1 MASLFESNLVS
12 DDTKGTEEE
21 HIYVSKTCFN
31 FFVCFSTLGDKLNS
45 QVLSG
50 MRGYVWKMLVSGT
63 FFPRCITKG
72 FQSQRFSPHLSYA
85 QLAHTEEGR
94 VSMYEDQGLRCR
106 FLPSNP
112 HRNAEESLGSGPICL
127 TFVLCVLHPCQCT
140 CILEAPLGRQEHEE
154 EHVLIHI
161 VIGGCF
167 ASSRGAVCVVLVSL
181 PRPRALTSCASSM
194 LEKGVIDKHSARLV
208 HMCCACRFFFFFLST
223 LGLGYLQKCAMLYS
237 KMLGV
242 SCPKKVF
249 RCVICIRL
257 HLSQTDL

>member
-1 MASLFESNLVS
+1 
-12 DDTKGTEEE
+12 
-21 HIYVSKTCFN
+21 
-31 FFVCFSTLGDKLNS
+31 
-45 QVLSG
+45 

-63 FFPRCITKG
+63 FFPRCITKD

-112 HRNAEESLGSGPICL
+112 HRNAEESLGPGPICL

-167 ASSRGAVCVVLVSL
+167 CLKPLCCVCCAGITSTSL
-181 PRPRALTSCASSM
+181 GLDFMCFQYVR
-194 LEKGVIDKHSARLV
+194 KGVIHKHSALLV
-208 HMCCACRFFFFFLST
+208 HMCCACRFFLST

-242 SCPKKVF
+242 SCLKKV
-249 RCVICIRL
+249 R
-257 HLSQTDL
+257 